1 MVCKAS
7 LTHVSH
13 TCLPECPAPGGQSP
27 LPPSYH
33 LSQVL
38 CRGLWKPSATMLQYS
53 TRVPCVCVCLHVCV
67 CAYVCIA
74 LHVYV
79 HMCSHACVWTCVSLC
94 VCMPACKHV
103 PNLLAVLPVDLSC

>member
-53 TRVPCVCVCLHVCV
+53 SAVCVCVSACVCVCLRVHSFARVCAHVLTRMCVDMCESVCV
-67 CAYVCIA
+67 
-74 LHVYV
+74 
-79 HMCSHACVWTCVSLC
+79 HAC
-94 VCMPACKHV
+94 MQAC
-103 PNLLAVLPVDLSC
+103 S